1 MQSVP
6 SVDSSDIAAGIGDE
20 EAFNAMEIA
29 TTNTQKATDEMLAQR
44 ATNVSWLVNWILL
57 IIKIVIAVSSS
68 SKVVIASLV
77 DSAVD
82 LISQFVLTWSQSY
95 ANYHSPDYPVGKSRI
110 EALSVLG
117 CGAIMIFSSIEVIQA
132 CIEDLV
138 NGFNGKKPELF
149 VGVELYVILGLCIG
163 LKFALYV
170 YCTMISKRIP
180 SSTDILDALAE
191 DHLND
196 VWSNAAAIVSVSIA
210 YNTKAWYVDQAMAI
224 LITCLIIGRWVNIM
238 QEQIK
243 KIVGYTAPQ
252 EFIEQVNDIA
262 RDHDTRIIVD
272 VTRAYHYG
280 ARYNVE
286 MEIVLPGNMTVIES
300 HDIAL
305 ALQHKIE
312 SLSDVERAFVHVD
325 HQERDGLEHKVERE
339 LVMKL
344 VNTKGSD
351 SVGSPAIHR
360 NIGGEL
366 RNRQSTR
373 T

>member
-1 MQSVP
+1 MQSLP
-6 SVDSSDIAAGIGDE
+6 SVELPEAISGDE
-20 EAFNAMEIA
+20 ESFSAMA
-29 TTNTQKATDEMLAQR
+29 VSTTGTEKVADDVLALR
-44 ATNVSWLVNWILL
+44 ATNVSWVVNWILL
-57 IIKIVIAVSSS
+57 IIKIVIAISSS

-77 DSAVD
+77 DSAID

-117 CGAIMIFSSIEVIQA
+117 CGAIMIFSSVEVIQA
-132 CIEDLV
+132 CIEDLIH
-138 NGFNGKKPELF
+138 GFNGEKPALF
-149 VGVELYVILGLCIG
+149 VGTELYVVLGLCIF
-163 LKFALYV
+163 LKFFLYV
-170 YCTMISKRIP
+170 YCIMISKSIP
-180 SSTDILDALAE
+180 SSTDIVDALAE
-191 DHLND
+191 DHVND
-196 VWSNAAAIVSVSIA
+196 VWSNAAAIVGVTIA
-210 YNTKAWYVDQAMAI
+210 YNTEAWYVDQAMAI
-224 LITCLIIGRWVNIM
+224 LITVLIILRWVRIM

-243 KIVGYTAPQ
+243 KIVGFTAPQ
-252 EFIEQVNDIA
+252 EFIDLVNDIA
-262 RDHDTRIIVD
+262 REHDTRIIVD

-286 MEIVLPGNMTVIES
+286 MEIVLPGDMTVIES

-344 VNTKGSD
+344 VNTKGND
-351 SVGSPAIHR
+351 SSSSPAIR
-360 NIGGEL
+360 NLGGGEL
-366 RNRQSTR
+366 RNRNTR